1 MSVMSLRLSDEMA
14 DTLASL
20 AKATGRTKSFLA
32 INALQEYLTRES
44 WQIAELQR
52 AVEEA
57 DAGDFATDGEVK
69 AVMDKWITN
78 AR

>member
-1 MSVMSLRLSDEMA
+1 MSLRLPDEMA

-20 AKATGRTKSFLA
+20 AKATGRTKSFLV

-44 WQIAELQR
+44 WQIAELQS

-69 AVMDKWITN
+69 AVMDKWIKN